1 MFPHRFANFL
11 PRLSHL
17 MPLACLLLALPA
29 QAEGSKDLI
38 SSGGDRPYLEYRN
51 DSNVGIPRRSTIK
64 VFARVGE
71 TINLGSSAIG
81 MGAATILYKKP
92 TGGASFT
99 CGTGTGGGLI
109 PNLAAE
115 NSGLFTPCTITVA
128 PGEDGIW
135 EVEFTSPDPSNT
147 AYSARPPITLVS
159 ATWTQ
164 TNNSYWIAAWDI
176 TVRNSGGTAIPGRVF
191 SNYLALNLGD
201 NGASLSS
208 KVYIQTH
215 DGYNYTVD
223 MNGLDPFG
231 FIFFAN
237 NKGFRSQATNN
248 PIYRSLQLTG
258 KDPESM
264 PPGYSIQLPFSADN
278 SATSDFTHK
287 IFFSQPDSSM
297 PPIANA
303 PGGSTWLYQT
313 PQLPLTPSAPSFV
326 GSEGTPGQ
334 AGSNPLGGF
343 FQFTA
348 TVAGPYEIN
357 LDLNENGTYG
367 DGNDRT
373 LLGTATSGLNKIF
386 WDGKDGNQ
394 NAIPA
399 GNSQYDFQV
408 QLKAGEIHFPF
419 IDPENNP
426 RGLIIERI
434 NPAGT
439 AAAPASEVMYDDR
452 YNYFTAVTPAI
463 QPPYDYSLCSNLQSP
478 DSPVGSGVTPTS
490 CYGAILSRSSLGG
503 MLSTGGAHSWDTGF
517 GDRRGMDTWANY
529 PSAAASVNDAFQVRE
544 ADLSISK
551 TDGLTTVNQG
561 ATLTY
566 TIVASNLIGPSDA
579 IGATVTDTIPTALTN
594 VTWTCTATTGSSC
607 PASGAGDI
615 NATVNLLK
623 GGSVTF
629 TVTAQVSNS
638 ATGVITNIAK
648 VLRPKDVND
657 PTDPVPN
664 GGGNNTATDTTTI
677 VASPLTVTKAV
688 ALVIDSDG
696 SGNGAPLSS
705 QTATP
710 GDVLEYTIVTTNPG
724 ASTVNG
730 VILRDSLPSTLTY
743 FPGSLK
749 ITTGPNAGSKTDITN
764 DDQADVIGTQ
774 IAARLGTNGT
784 AAVDGG
790 GSLTAN
796 TSTTVTFRARINDP
810 TGSNQ
815 VSNQAIVSSTGNP
828 DRLSD
833 DPSTT
838 TTPGDPTN
846 TKVGPRLR
854 LVKRITGIKKF
865 GAAAVTLIGGYNDL
879 ATDVADNATA
889 WPGGPANY
897 LFGVINGG
905 QVPAIP
911 GLPDPKDE
919 IEYTIYF
926 LADGPS
932 AAQGV
937 KLCDFIPAN
946 QNFVTGSITQRLGTV
961 ITPIA
966 DAPTTVGGSGFY
978 VNGAQPAACPAAN
991 NNSNGAVFISP
1002 GSVTSIHTT
1011 PTTASGYFRF
1021 RATVK

>member
-1 MFPHRFANFL
+1 MSPHRFTNLL

-29 QAEGSKDLI
+29 QAEGSKNLI

-51 DSNVGIPRRSTIK
+51 DSNVGIPRRSKIK

-81 MGAATILYKKP
+81 MGAATILYNKP
-92 TGGASFT
+92 TGVASLT

-128 PGEDGIW
+128 SGEDGIW

-147 AYSARPPITLVS
+147 AYAARPPITSVS
-159 ATWTQ
+159 AIWTQ
-164 TNNSYWIAAWDI
+164 ANNSYWIAAWDI

-258 KDPESM
+258 KDPENIPS
-264 PPGYSIQLPFSADN
+264 GYSIQLPFSPDN
-278 SATSDFTHK
+278 SATNDFTHK

-297 PPIANA
+297 PQMANA
-303 PGGSTWLYQT
+303 PGGATWLYQM
-313 PQLPLTPSAPSFV
+313 PQLPLAPSTPSFV

-343 FQFTA
+343 FQFVATA
-348 TVAGPYEIN
+348 AGPYEIT
-357 LDLNENGTYG
+357 LDLNENGIYG

-373 LLGTATSGLNKIF
+373 LLGTATGGPNKVF

-394 NAIPA
+394 ISVPA

-426 RGLIIERI
+426 RGLIVERI

-439 AAAPASEVMYDDR
+439 TAAPASEVMYDDR
-452 YNYFTAVTPAI
+452 YNYFTAVVPAV
-463 QPPYDYSLCSNLQSP
+463 QPSYDYSLCSNLQSP
-478 DSPVGSGVTPTS
+478 DSPVGSGVTPIS
-490 CYGAILSRSSLGG
+490 CYGNILSKSSLGG
-503 MLSTGGAHSWDTGF
+503 VLSTGGAHSWDTGF

-544 ADLSISK
+544 ADLSITK
-551 TDGLTTVNQG
+551 DDALTTVNQG
-561 ATLTY
+561 ATVTY
-566 TIVASNLIGPSDA
+566 TIVASNLTGPSDA
-579 IGATVTDTIPTALTN
+579 IGATVTDTMPSVLQN
-594 VTWTCTATTGSSC
+594 VTWTCIATTGSNC
-607 PASGAGDI
+607 PASGSGNI

-623 GGSVTF
+623 GGSTTF
-629 TVTAQVSNS
+629 TVTGQVNPS

-648 VLRPKDVND
+648 VIRPNDVND
-657 PTDPVPN
+657 PTDPTRN

-677 VASPLTVTKAV
+677 VAISPLTVTKSA
-688 ALVIDSDG
+688 ALVEDRDG
-696 SGNGAPLSS
+696 SGNGKALTL

-710 GDVLEYTIVTTNPG
+710 GDVLEYTIGVKNEGTGTVTGVVLMDPLPTNLIYVANSLTIG
-724 ASTVNG
+724 G
-730 VILRDSLPSTLTY
+730 VTPAPSD
-743 FPGSLK
+743 
-749 ITTGPNAGSKTDITN
+749 A
-764 DDQADVIGTQ
+764 ADADLAEVIANQ
-774 IAARLGTNGT
+774 VVARLGTGAT
-784 AAVDGG
+784 AGVG
-790 GSLTAN
+790 GSLAAGA
-796 TSTTVTFRARINDP
+796 STTLTFRATIADP
-810 TGSNQ
+810 TGASQ
-815 VSNQAIVSSTGNP
+815 VSNQAIVDSSGNP
-828 DRLSD
+828 PKPSD
-833 DPSTT
+833 DPTT
-838 TTPGDPTN
+838 TTTHDPTV
-846 TKVGPRLR
+846 TKLAPRLR
-854 LVKRITGIKKF
+854 LVKRVTGIKKE
-865 GAAAVTLIGGYNDL
+865 GESPVTAVTGFRDDPTDL
-879 ATDVADNATA
+879 DDNATG
-889 WPGGPANY
+889 WPAAY
-897 LFGVINGG
+897 LQGAFDSSHI
-905 QVPAIP
+905 VPATLLP
-911 GLPDPKDE
+911 GPKDE

-932 AAQGV
+932 DAKV
-937 KLCDFIPAN
+937 VNLCDFVPAN
-946 QNFVTGSITQRLGTV
+946 QTFVPGSIETKLGSTVTSIPDGPTADRGFHNASFPAACTGTHSNNGAVHVNLGTV
-961 ITPIA
+961 
-966 DAPTTVGGSGFY
+966 TT
-978 VNGAQPAACPAAN
+978 
-991 NNSNGAVFISP
+991 
-1002 GSVTSIHTT
+1002 IHTT
-1011 PTTASGYFRF
+1011 PATAAGYFRF